1 LIVEITIL
9 VSEQRKKQNM
19 TIRKL
24 AELSGVSTGYI
35 SEVERGEK
43 KPTIEVLCKL
53 AVALGV
59 KPEELYTYE
68 YVE

>member
-1 LIVEITIL
+1 
-9 VSEQRKKQNM
+9 M